1 MSWYLRMNFV
11 NSAFRSPAAGGDC
24 TVSSSLKCITRAE
37 AQCFTK
43 NINANS
49 ILESPAAQPGGPPGS
64 RQAQASA
71 GNGRNR
77 AHLTPPRNG
86 RGGILA
92 ARGHSFPCAELE
104 AAGAQ
109 AGGAGG
115 GTKRGKKG
123 ARVQGRPGDGGWCG
137 LVTPPR

>member
-64 RQAQASA
+64 RQAQASS

-77 AHLTPPRNG
+77 AHLTPTRNG
-86 RGGILA
+86 RGERLCA
-92 ARGHSFPCAELE
+92 LCESFPFASIEIALGHRGGV
-104 AAGAQ
+104 AAG
-109 AGGAGG
+109 GKV
-115 GTKRGKKG
+115 GTISERCHVRRLGTCT
-123 ARVQGRPGDGGWCG
+123 GR
-137 LVTPPR
+137 

>member
-77 AHLTPPRNG
+77 AHLTPARNG
-86 RGGILA
+86 RGGLLA
-92 ARGHSFPCAELE
+92 ARGGSFPPGDPE
-104 AAGAQ
+104 AGAHQ
-109 AGGAGG
+109 PRATGG
-115 GTKRGKKG
+115 GNRRRK
-123 ARVQGRPGDGGWCG
+123 
-137 LVTPPR
+137 

>member
-24 TVSSSLKCITRAE
+24 TVSSSLKCITRGE

-71 GNGRNR
+71 GNGRNQ
-77 AHLTPPRNG
+77 AATTPARNG
-86 RGGILA
+86 R
-92 ARGHSFPCAELE
+92 E
-104 AAGAQ
+104 A
-109 AGGAGG
+109 
-115 GTKRGKKG
+115 
-123 ARVQGRPGDGGWCG
+123 G
-137 LVTPPR
+137 LTDPRRASPR